1 MSGASFR
8 PFLSPRREKGN
19 KRLWNVLFSLCREKS
34 TKRAPPKVKT
44 HGFHLWKPLSFSARA
59 TLSRV
64 RAERNAVECGTSR
77 CQVGTSPRT
86 RNGVGATP
94 VAVNPSGCNRT
105 LIAKQLAQLP
115 PSNHNAAHS
124 QALGTITSAHQ
135 YRQLPATALLQRRRG
150 YMADCRL
157 NSAFAV
163 PERVSSAQTRE
174 GEASAP
180 QGERF
185 PKEETVGFFLWCI
198 SFGTFLV
205 A

>member
-19 KRLWNVLFSLCREKS
+19 PKFSIVLFSPCREKS

-77 CQVGTSPRT
+77 CQVGTSPVT

-94 VAVNPSGCNRT
+94 VAVTPSGCNRA
-105 LIAKQLAQLP
+105 LIAKRVARLP
-115 PSNHNAAHS
+115 PSDYNPPHS
-124 QALGTITSAHQ
+124 QTLGTLTSANQ
-135 YRQLPATALLQRRRG
+135 YRQLPATALLQRRCG
-150 YMADCRL
+150 SAADYPL
-157 NSAFAV
+157 DSAFAV

-174 GEASAP
+174 GEASALR
-180 QGERF
+180 GR
-185 PKEETVGFFLWCI
+185 
-198 SFGTFLV
+198 
-205 A
+205 